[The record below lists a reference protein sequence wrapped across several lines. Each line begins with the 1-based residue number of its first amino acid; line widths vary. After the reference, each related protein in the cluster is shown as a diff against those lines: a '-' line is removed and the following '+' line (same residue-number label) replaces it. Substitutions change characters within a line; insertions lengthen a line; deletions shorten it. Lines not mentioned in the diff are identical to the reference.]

1 MHGGAVCDFDE
12 VFVRHFSPS
21 FQSYADLTKTLKEF
35 EMETGTFFCIRSCKR
50 KPDDD
55 TLVYS
60 SIFYW
65 CSRSNSRKS
74 TSLGFRHTRPVL
86 KPRKVHCGARFSV
99 VMCGDVLRIS
109 SFNMRH
115 NHHPT
120 KNWNHGWGG
129 VHDRLKHSGIQQ
141 VRSNSRC
148 AVSMDQFK
156 KLMRREL
163 DFRFP
168 SRPKRSQSEV
178 DEYRFHCLSSTLP
191 KLIRSYRQFEAGVK
205 NKYPDKLLNK
215 LDLVIK
221 HYLDEI
227 KAYSVGGPTC
237 QLSPAGRL
245 VAAAVQEIVCALCCS
260 FAYCD
265 LLLCKLCSWRAHSK
279 CATRLG
285 ISSCPR
291 CPIESNLMRID
302 RPLGW
307 TVMADD
313 LEVPQKNTLQGR
325 CFGGETAIN
334 PDKFI
339 LIDSPENQ
347 TDLQLNNFE
356 NVGPDACHSID
367 IRTESVKS
375 DLADSITSGNTL
387 PCVFSSESDVA
398 SDCDD
403 NDTIDFDQISSN
415 LSSHWTSTS
424 QSATRFKPTLLS
436 AADYTQ
442 RFAARSD
449 SGTLRRLLTSAPCN
463 KGVHLIK
470 VPRGSRSSDESRS
483 HYAEVLPTSP
493 RSSTTVFAN
502 LPQRFSGKHFRS
514 DCQFSHSTVPPDETT
529 SSLSNSA
536 RTNPKCPFGVDRF
549 ESCHSVAIPEPVS
562 PDKCE
567 LLNRQSRHSSRPI
580 PPSSERSTY
589 VKPHTLPGHHRFVVP
604 VSLAKS
610 LHKPD
615 IKQPQ
620 VTSSSNYGTL
630 RDLLTDKNP
639 LWTLG
644 SAMYRP
650 LDFNANPN
658 SATVNIKSNDVARQT
673 SESSRAAG
681 VLISLLD
688 ARGTASND
696 SGD

>member
-191 KLIRSYRQFEAGVK
+191 KLIRSYRQFEAGVR

-313 LEVPQKNTLQGR
+313 LEVPQKNTLQRR
-325 CFGGETAIN
+325 CFGGGTAIN

-339 LIDSPENQ
+339 LINSPENQ
-347 TDLQLNNFE
+347 TDPQLNNFE
-356 NVGPDACHSID
+356 
-367 IRTESVKS
+367 
-375 DLADSITSGNTL
+375 
-387 PCVFSSESDVA
+387 
-398 SDCDD
+398 
-403 NDTIDFDQISSN
+403 
-415 LSSHWTSTS
+415 
-424 QSATRFKPTLLS
+424 
-436 AADYTQ
+436 YTQ
-442 RFAARSD
+442 RFATRSD
-449 SGTLRRLLTSAPCN
+449 SGTLRRLLTSASCN
-463 KGVHLIK
+463 EGFHLTT
-470 VPRGSRSSDESRS
+470 VPHGSRSSDESRS
-483 HYAEVLPTSP
+483 HYEEVLPTSP
-493 RSSTTVFAN
+493 RLSTTVFMN
-502 LPQRFSGKHFRS
+502 LPQRFSEKYFRS
-514 DCQFSHSTVPPDETT
+514 DCQFSHSTVPPDKTT

-536 RTNPKCPFGVDRF
+536 R
-549 ESCHSVAIPEPVS
+549 
-562 PDKCE
+562 
-567 LLNRQSRHSSRPI
+567 
-580 PPSSERSTY
+580 
-589 VKPHTLPGHHRFVVP
+589 
-604 VSLAKS
+604 
-610 LHKPD
+610 
-615 IKQPQ
+615 

-644 SAMYRP
+644 STMYRP
-650 LDFNANPN
+650 LDFNANHN

-688 ARGTASND
+688 ARGTASR
-696 SGD
+696 